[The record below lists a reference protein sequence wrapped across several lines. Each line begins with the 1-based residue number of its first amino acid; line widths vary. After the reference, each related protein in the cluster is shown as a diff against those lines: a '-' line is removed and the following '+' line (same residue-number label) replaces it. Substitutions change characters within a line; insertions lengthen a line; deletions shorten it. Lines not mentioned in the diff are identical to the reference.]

1 MHSTEL
7 STQLS
12 ETRLDLTLD
21 EVTARLPALVNS
33 TSDSINET
41 ALNEYLDA
49 LYRLGRLRHI
59 PNISPQNVAY
69 LQNLLAQNQPKNIL
83 EIGCA
88 NGYSTL
94 RLWQAARAWQAQI
107 TTMDISRPQYLEAQ
121 HHFKI
126 CQTNINLHFGNALQI
141 LPTLAER
148 FDFIL
153 IDAQKIHTLDFFIR
167 ARKIAA
173 PDALIVV
180 DDVLKFKDKMT
191 NFYDYLH
198 AQTIAYD
205 IVQLPDDED
214 GVMLIQ
220 NRSV

>member
-7 STQLS
+7 STELS
-12 ETRLDLTLD
+12 EKRLDLTLD

-33 TSDSINET
+33 TSDSINEA

-69 LQNLLAQNQPKNIL
+69 LQNLLKQNQPKNIL

-94 RLWQAARAWQAQI
+94 RLWQAAREWQAQI

-126 CQTNINLHFGNALQI
+126 CHTNINLHFGNALQI

-167 ARKIAA
+167 ARKIAT

-198 AQTIAYD
+198 AQAIAYD